1 MQNVPSPDTAVPTT
15 SPTPDEDVFSLG
27 ERCAEAFRQAD
38 VLKYEG
44 LVLLAEFDVRK
55 GYEESGFTTTADW
68 LTWRTDIEANAARER
83 VRTARALQHL
93 PKTAAAMRDGAL
105 SFTKVRTLTRVAKP
119 ENEEQLLTF
128 ARAGSAANLQRLVK
142 GWKQLDRRSEATA
155 EQIRFRS
162 RTFRAFVADDGMV
175 VLKGRLDP
183 EAGAVL
189 MRAIEAASDAL
200 YREEDESDER
210 EAQQRRADALG
221 LLAERA
227 LALGFGEGAP
237 ISGSRTERTQVML
250 HVDAETL
257 SESGEPG
264 ISELE
269 DGTRVSAE
277 TARRMACDTGVVEV
291 TVDDPD
297 SPGRHRGSRRCYRSN
312 NGATDRAE
320 GLRTNVGATESTAN
334 LRTNVLDAG
343 RRTRTVPPALR
354 RALEVRDRGCR
365 YPGCGLRF
373 TDAHHI
379 QHWADGGE
387 TSLRNLVLLCRRHHR
402 AAHEGGMRV
411 CMDRNQKVV
420 FLTPR
425 GRALTDAAPMLP
437 RRRLRAPN
445 QTPLA
450 QDVIPRYK
458 RDIDIPWSIE
468 GDAWDALDSD

>member
-1 MQNVPSPDTAVPTT
+1 MCAPSIPEAPMPNLPSPNAVVPND
-15 SPTPDEDVFSLG
+15 SATPNEDVFSLG

-44 LVLLAEFDVRK
+44 LVLLAEFDARK
-55 GYEESGFTTTADW
+55 GYEDMGFTTTADW
-68 LTWRTDIEANAARER
+68 LTWRTGIEANAARER

-142 GWKQLDRRSEATA
+142 GWKQLDRRAEVTA
-155 EQIRFRS
+155 EQLRFRS
-162 RTFRAFVADDGMV
+162 RTFSAFVADDGMV

-200 YREEDESDER
+200 YRKEVETDER
-210 EAQQRRADALG
+210 EAQQRRADALA
-221 LLAERA
+221 LMAERA
-227 LALGFGEGAP
+227 LAAGFGEGAP
-237 ISGSRTERTQVML
+237 ISGSRAERTQVML

-257 SESGEPG
+257 SETGEPG
-264 ISELE
+264 MSELE
-269 DGTRVSAE
+269 DGTRVSAV
-277 TARRMACDTGVVEV
+277 TSRRIACDTGVVQV
-291 TVDDPD
+291 TVDD
-297 SPGRHRGSRRCYRSN
+297 RGH
-312 NGATDRAE
+312 
-320 GLRTNVGATESTAN
+320 
-334 LRTNVLDAG
+334 VLGAG

-402 AAHEGGMRV
+402 AVHEGGMRV
-411 CMDRNQKVV
+411 CMDRLQKVV
-420 FLTPR
+420 FLTPK
-425 GRALTDAAPMLP
+425 GRALTDAAPTSIRTLP
-437 RRRLRAPN
+437 PR
-445 QTPLA
+445 PLT
-450 QDVIPRYK
+450 QDVTPRYR
-458 RDIDIPWSIE
+458 RDADIPWSIE
-468 GDAWDALDSD
+468 GDAWDALDDD

>member
-1 MQNVPSPDTAVPTT
+1 MPHVPSPNAVVPDDSTT
-15 SPTPDEDVFSLG
+15 PNEDVFSLG

-38 VLKYEG
+38 ALKYEG
-44 LVLLAEFDVRK
+44 LVLLAEFDARK
-55 GYEESGFTTTADW
+55 GYEESGFSTTADW
-68 LTWRTDIEANAARER
+68 LTWRTGIEANAARER

-128 ARAGSAANLQRLVK
+128 ARAGLAANLQRLVK
-142 GWKQLDRRSEATA
+142 GWKQLDRRSEVTA
-155 EQIRFRS
+155 EQLRFRS
-162 RTFRAFVADDGMV
+162 RTFSAFVADDGTV

-200 YREEDESDER
+200 YRKEDEADER

-221 LLAERA
+221 LMAERA
-227 LALGFGEGAP
+227 LAAGFSEGAP
-237 ISGSRTERTQVML
+237 ISGTRAERTKVRL
-250 HVDAETL
+250 HVDADTL
-257 SESGEPG
+257 SEAGEPG
-264 ISELE
+264 MSELE
-269 DGTRVSAE
+269 DGTRVCAE
-277 TARRMACDTGVVEV
+277 TARRMACDTGVVQV
-291 TVDDPD
+291 TVDD
-297 SPGRHRGSRRCYRSN
+297 RG
-312 NGATDRAE
+312 
-320 GLRTNVGATESTAN
+320 
-334 LRTNVLDAG
+334 NVLGGG
-343 RRTRTVPPALR
+343 RRKRTVPPALR

-402 AAHEGGMRV
+402 AVHEGGMGV
-411 CMDRNQKVV
+411 CMGRNQQIV
-420 FLTPR
+420 FLTPT
-425 GRALTDAAPMLP
+425 GRAIADAAPPLRRDGMLP
-437 RRRLRAPN
+437 QSR
-445 QTPLA
+445 PLA

-468 GDAWDALDSD
+468 GDA

>member
-1 MQNVPSPDTAVPTT
+1 MPNVPSPSAVVPDDSTT
-15 SPTPDEDVFSLG
+15 PNEDVFSLG

-44 LVLLAEFDVRK
+44 LVLLAEFDARK
-55 GYEESGFTTTADW
+55 GYEEMGFTTTADW
-68 LTWRTDIEANAARER
+68 LTWRTQIEANAARER

-119 ENEEQLLTF
+119 ENEQQLLTF

-142 GWKQLDRRSEATA
+142 GWKQLDRRSEVTA
-155 EQIRFRS
+155 EQLRFRS
-162 RTFRAFVADDGMV
+162 RTFSAFVADDGMV

-200 YREEDESDER
+200 YRKEDEADER

-221 LLAERA
+221 LMAERA
-227 LALGFGEGAP
+227 LAAGFGEGAP
-237 ISGSRTERTQVML
+237 ISGSRAERTQVML
-250 HVDAETL
+250 HVDEDTL
-257 SESGEPG
+257 SETGEPG
-264 ISELE
+264 MSELE
-269 DGTRVSAE
+269 DGTRVSAA
-277 TARRMACDTGVVEV
+277 TARRFACDTGVVQV
-291 TVDDPD
+291 TVGD
-297 SPGRHRGSRRCYRSN
+297 RGH
-312 NGATDRAE
+312 
-320 GLRTNVGATESTAN
+320 
-334 LRTNVLDAG
+334 VLGGG
-343 RRTRTVPPALR
+343 RRKRTVPPALR

-402 AAHEGGMRV
+402 AVHEGGMRV
-411 CMDRNQKVV
+411 CMGRNQQVV
-420 FLTPR
+420 FLTPKGTAIADR
-425 GRALTDAAPMLP
+425 APMPRWDRMLP
-437 RRRLRAPN
+437 QSR
-445 QTPLA
+445 PLA
-450 QDVIPRYK
+450 QDVTPRYR

-468 GDAWDALDSD
+468 GDAWDALDRD

>member
-1 MQNVPSPDTAVPTT
+1 MPNGPPPDVAVSTE
-15 SPTPDEDVFSLG
+15 SDVLDDDVFSLG

-44 LVLLAEFDVRK
+44 LVLLAEFDARK
-55 GYEESGFTTTADW
+55 GYEEMGFTTTADW
-68 LTWRTDIEANAARER
+68 LTWRTQIEANAARER

-128 ARAGSAANLQRLVK
+128 ATAGSAANLQRLVK
-142 GWKQLDRRSEATA
+142 GWKQLDRRSEVTA
-155 EQIRFRS
+155 EQLRFRT
-162 RTFRAFVADDGMV
+162 RTFSAFVADDGTV

-200 YREEDESDER
+200 YREEGEADER

-221 LLAERA
+221 LIAERA
-227 LALGFGEGAP
+227 LAAGFGEGAP
-237 ISGSRTERTQVML
+237 ISGTRAERTQVML
-250 HVDAETL
+250 HVDADTL
-257 SESGEPG
+257 SETGEPG

-269 DGTRVSAE
+269 DGTRVSAA
-277 TARRMACDTGVVEV
+277 TARRMACDTGVVKV
-291 TVDDPD
+291 TVDDKG
-297 SPGRHRGSRRCYRSN
+297 SSKRYRGHVRRVS
-312 NGATDRAE
+312 
-320 GLRTNVGATESTAN
+320 
-334 LRTNVLDAG
+334 VLDAG
-343 RRTRTVPPALR
+343 RRKRTVPPALR

-379 QHWADGGE
+379 RHWADGGE
-387 TSLRNLVLLCRRHHR
+387 TSLPNLVLLCRRHHR
-402 AAHEGGMRV
+402 AVHEGGMRV

-420 FLTPR
+420 FLTPN
-425 GRALTDAAPMLP
+425 GTAIADVAPRSSTTLI
-437 RRRLRAPN
+437 RRPTARSVASTLLKKRLRDP
-445 QTPLA
+445 QSRPLT
-450 QDVIPRYK
+450 QDVTPRYR
-458 RDIDIPWSIE
+458 RDVDIPWSIE
-468 GDAWDALDSD
+468 GDAWEALDSD

>member
-1 MQNVPSPDTAVPTT
+1 MPHVPSPNAVVPNDST
-15 SPTPDEDVFSLG
+15 TPDEDVFSLG

-38 VLKYEG
+38 VLKFEG
-44 LVLLAEFDVRK
+44 LVLLAEFDARK
-55 GYEESGFTTTADW
+55 GYEESGFSTTADW
-68 LTWRTDIEANAARER
+68 LTWRTGIEANAARER

-105 SFTKVRTLTRVAKP
+105 SFTKVRTLTRIAKP

-128 ARAGSAANLQRLVK
+128 ARAGSAANLQRLVR
-142 GWKQLDRRSEATA
+142 GWKQLDRRSEVTA
-155 EQIRFRS
+155 EQLRFRS
-162 RTFRAFVADDGMV
+162 RTFSAFVADDGMV

-200 YREEDESDER
+200 YRKEDEADER

-221 LLAERA
+221 LMAERA
-227 LALGFGEGAP
+227 LAAGFGEGAP
-237 ISGSRTERTQVML
+237 ISGSRAERTQVML
-250 HVDAETL
+250 HVDADTL
-257 SESGEPG
+257 SETGEPG
-264 ISELE
+264 MSELE
-269 DGTRVSAE
+269 DGTRVCAE
-277 TARRMACDTGVVEV
+277 TARRIACDTGVVQV
-291 TVDDPD
+291 TVDKR
-297 SPGRHRGSRRCYRSN
+297 GTRRCYRGSRRRYRGN
-312 NGATDRAE
+312 VGATERAE
-320 GLRTNVGATESTAN
+320 GLRTNV
-334 LRTNVLDAG
+334 LDAG
-343 RRTRTVPPALR
+343 LRKRTVPPALR

-402 AAHEGGMRV
+402 AVHEGGMRV

-425 GRALTDAAPMLP
+425 GRAIADVAPTLRRDRVLPQSRPLT
-437 RRRLRAPN
+437 
-445 QTPLA
+445 QGVT
-450 QDVIPRYK
+450 PRYK

>member
-1 MQNVPSPDTAVPTT
+1 MPDF
-15 SPTPDEDVFSLG
+15 PTPDAAVSTEPDVTDDDVFSLG

-44 LVLLAEFDVRK
+44 LVLLAEFDARK

-68 LTWRTDIEANAARER
+68 LTWRTQIEANAARER

-142 GWKQLDRRSEATA
+142 GWKQLDRRSEVTA

-162 RTFRAFVADDGMV
+162 RTFSTFVADDGMV
-175 VLKGRLDP
+175 VVKGRLDP

-189 MRAIEAASDAL
+189 MRAIETASDAL
-200 YREEDESDER
+200 YRREDEADER

-221 LLAERA
+221 LMAERA
-227 LALGFGEGAP
+227 LAAGFKDDAP
-237 ISGSRTERTQVML
+237 ISGSRAERTQVML
-250 HVDAETL
+250 HVDADTL

-264 ISELE
+264 VSELE
-269 DGTRVSAE
+269 DGTRVSAA

-291 TVDDPD
+291 SVDDRG
-297 SPGRHRGSRRCYRSN
+297 SPGGYRGSGRRYRGHV
-312 NGATDRAE
+312 GATDRAE
-320 GLRTNVGATESTAN
+320 S

-379 QHWADGGE
+379 KHWADGGE

-402 AAHEGGMRV
+402 AVHEGGMRV
-411 CMDRNQKVV
+411 CMGRNQQVV
-420 FLTPR
+420 FLTPD
-425 GRALTDAAPMLP
+425 GRAIADAAPTLRRDRMLP
-437 RRRLRAPN
+437 QSR
-445 QTPLA
+445 PLTR
-450 QDVIPRYK
+450 DVTPRYR
-458 RDIDIPWSIE
+458 RDIDIPWAIE
-468 GDAWDALDSD
+468 GDAWGALDSD

>member
-1 MQNVPSPDTAVPTT
+1 MSNRPFPNAVVPNEPA
-15 SPTPDEDVFSLG
+15 TPDEDVFSLG

-44 LVLLAEFDVRK
+44 LVLLAEFDARR
-55 GYEESGFTTTADW
+55 GYEETGFTTTADW
-68 LTWRTDIEANAARER
+68 LTWRTGIEANAARER

-142 GWKQLDRRSEATA
+142 GWKQLDRRSEVAA
-155 EQIRFRS
+155 EQLRFRS
-162 RTFRAFVADDGMV
+162 RTFSAFVADDGMV

-200 YREEDESDER
+200 YRKEDEADER

-221 LLAERA
+221 LMAERA
-227 LALGFGEGAP
+227 LAAGFGEGAP
-237 ISGSRTERTQVML
+237 ISGSRAERTQVML
-250 HVDAETL
+250 HVDADTL

-264 ISELE
+264 MSELE
-269 DGTRVSAE
+269 NGTRVSAA

-291 TVDDPD
+291 TVDD
-297 SPGRHRGSRRCYRSN
+297 RGSRERCPRSRRRYR
-312 NGATDRAE
+312 G
-320 GLRTNVGATESTAN
+320 
-334 LRTNVLDAG
+334 NVLGGG
-343 RRTRTVPPALR
+343 RRKRTIPPALR

-379 QHWADGGE
+379 THWADGGE

-402 AAHEGGMRV
+402 AVHEGGMRV
-411 CMDRNQKVV
+411 CMDRNQQVV
-420 FLTPR
+420 FLTR
-425 GRALTDAAPMLP
+425 NGRAIADAAPTLRRDRMLP
-437 RRRLRAPN
+437 QSR
-445 QTPLA
+445 PLA
-450 QDVIPRYK
+450 QDVPPRYK
-458 RDIDIPWSIE
+458 RDTDIPWSVE
-468 GDAWDALDSD
+468 GGAWDALDSS

>member
-1 MQNVPSPDTAVPTT
+1 MPNVPSPDATVSTE
-15 SPTPDEDVFSLG
+15 SDVPDEDVFSLG

-44 LVLLAEFDVRK
+44 LVLLAEFDARK
-55 GYEESGFTTTADW
+55 GYEEAGFSTTADW
-68 LTWRTDIEANAARER
+68 LTWRTGIEANAARER

-142 GWKQLDRRSEATA
+142 GWKQLDRRSEVTA
-155 EQIRFRS
+155 EQLRFNS
-162 RTFRAFVADDGMV
+162 RTFSAFVADDGMV

-200 YREEDESDER
+200 YRKEVETDER

-221 LLAERA
+221 LMAERA
-227 LALGFGEGAP
+227 LAAGFGEGAP
-237 ISGSRTERTQVML
+237 ISGSRAERSQVML
-250 HVDAETL
+250 HVDADTL
-257 SESGEPG
+257 SETGEPG
-264 ISELE
+264 MSELE
-269 DGTRVSAE
+269 DGTRVSAA
-277 TARRMACDTGVVEV
+277 TARRIGCDTGVVQV
-291 TVDDPD
+291 TVDD
-297 SPGRHRGSRRCYRSN
+297 RGH
-312 NGATDRAE
+312 
-320 GLRTNVGATESTAN
+320 
-334 LRTNVLDAG
+334 VLGAG
-343 RRTRTVPPALR
+343 RRKRTVPPALR

-402 AAHEGGMRV
+402 AVHEGGMRV

-420 FLTPR
+420 FATPN
-425 GRALTDAAPMLP
+425 GRAIADTARTIRTPPTLLQSRPLT
-437 RRRLRAPN
+437 
-445 QTPLA
+445 
-450 QDVIPRYK
+450 QDVTPRYK

-468 GDAWDALDSD
+468 GGAWDALDSD